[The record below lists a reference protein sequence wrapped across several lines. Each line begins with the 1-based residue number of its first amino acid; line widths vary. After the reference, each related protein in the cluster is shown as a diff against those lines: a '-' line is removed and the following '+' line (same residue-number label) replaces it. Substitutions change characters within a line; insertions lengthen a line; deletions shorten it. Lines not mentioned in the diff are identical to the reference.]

1 MMIYNKYMTLRAKA
15 KFSKKIKNQKGQTF
29 VEFLML
35 LLIMMGISY
44 AMVAAFNGRTGQR
57 WTEIVN
63 IIASDNITSP
73 RSDIE
78 LN

>member
-1 MMIYNKYMTLRAKA
+1 MPYNRDMKARAKE
-15 KFSKKIKNQKGQTF
+15 KFLSKLNNKKGQSF
-29 VEFLML
+29 VEFLFLFL
-35 LLIMMGISY
+35 LMIGLSY
-44 AMVAAFNGRTGQR
+44 TMVAAFNGRTGQR
-57 WTEIVN
+57 WTELVN